1 MNLPFFIAKRYILG
15 KKSHNAINIVSYISV
30 AGVIIGTAAFI
41 LLLSVFNGFDQL
53 ARGMYNSFYPDIKVE
68 PLKGKVFQLTDNT
81 LIHIQNIEGVEN
93 IAQIM
98 EDNALIIYKEK
109 QTVCKV
115 KGVSSTYNLVTNID
129 SLIWQGEYRLKYLSM
144 PRVVL
149 GRGLYYA
156 LGISMIE
163 GIEEVLKFYV
173 PKRTVHMSNDPNRS
187 LNRKLAQVSGVFSS
201 QPDIDEKY
209 VLVPLDFAQ
218 GLFEYPNSYS
228 SLEIK
233 INQGANEKQ
242 VISALQKILGNNVVI
257 KNRYRQNELLY
268 KTMRT
273 EKYAIFMILVLVLII
288 LLFSLV
294 GTISMLIIEKKK
306 DISILNS
313 IGASKR
319 LIRKIFY
326 REGLLITFT
335 GVIIGLLLGSAV
347 ALLQEK
353 FGLVKLEGGF
363 IIDAY
368 PVDMQS
374 FDLLLVSTTVLII
387 GGIASWYPVRF
398 LLKNS
403 IENKY

>member
-1 MNLPFFIAKRYILG
+1 LNLPFFIAKRYILG